1 MLAVAR
7 GDLRAPVDAN
17 IMSFESFEAMAK
29 FLNSENET
37 FSSTEETSILH
48 EGKSSKA
55 PWQVDAISLKMSID
69 TFSGY
74 PAGSLSDFN

>member
-55 PWQVDAISLKMSID
+55 P
-69 TFSGY
+69 
-74 PAGSLSDFN
+74 